1 MGNIGKLMKSRAW
14 WRLVPD
20 YANTVVTGSK
30 SSGAEYHA
38 TSRETNGETVM
49 VWCPTTAPVTVNMT
63 KVAGS
68 NAKAWWWNPDNNS
81 SSFIG
86 TFATTGTRNFTPSS
100 ARKVLVLDDAS
111 KNLAAPGATV
121 Y

>member
-1 MGNIGKLMKSRAW
+1 MGTIGKLIKSRAW

-20 YANTVVTGSK
+20 YANTVVISSK
-30 SSGAEYHA
+30 SSGLNYHA

-49 VWCPTTAPVTVNMT
+49 VWCPTTEQVTVDMT

-68 NAKAWWWNPDNNS
+68 NAKAWWWNPDDNS
-81 SSFIG
+81 STLIG
-86 TFATTGTRNFTPSS
+86 ALATTGTRNFTLSS

-111 KNLAAPGATV
+111 KNLAAPGTTV